1 MGEILRGGHWPP
13 ANNPSL
19 VVENAMKNYKGVH
32 ALAGVSL
39 HVDYHETLG
48 LIGPNG
54 SGKSTLVNCICGVTP
69 LSSGSVLLNGTNIST
84 FPRTRRAQM
93 GIARTFQN
101 LRIFPELTAFENVM
115 IGSTSVRLASRTK
128 RDEAIQ
134 LLGQL
139 GLGDM
144 VRTRTGDL
152 PYGYQRR
159 VEIARALA
167 ARPSLLCLDEPAAGL
182 NDNETAELQEILR
195 QVHMEFNCS
204 IILIDHDMTLVLG
217 LAHRVIVLDEGHVIY
232 EGAPEKVFHQQNV
245 VDAYLGST

>member
-1 MGEILRGGHWPP
+1 
-13 ANNPSL
+13 
-19 VVENAMKNYKGVH
+19 
-32 ALAGVSL
+32 
-39 HVDYHETLG
+39 
-48 LIGPNG
+48 
-54 SGKSTLVNCICGVTP
+54 
-69 LSSGSVLLNGTNIST
+69 
-84 FPRTRRAQM
+84 M